1 MNATIDSPSSS
12 AVEHPKART
21 ATADGL
27 REQWIEARHRLRGK
41 GLFADG
47 ASLSLRCPQGATL
60 WFGDAHCSVPA
71 RMGFAAAVASTDEA
85 PLHAAIYLA
94 RPDVGAVL
102 LGGGDYGRALVDFG
116 GTMPQLFDEQARH
129 IGPMGAPVTGTSAL
143 SRSLR
148 TGGNALILGGRP
160 ACLGITCDRLVLNA
174 ELFEKCAK
182 ACVLALATGG
192 SIQPLPWWVR
202 LIANRRLMKDEKRA
216 ALRFSQGLMPEES
229 RGY

>member
-1 MNATIDSPSSS
+1 MTTTIDSPIDRRVQSR
-12 AVEHPKART
+12 A

-27 REQWIEARHRLRGK
+27 RDTWVEARHRLRGK
-41 GLFADG
+41 GLFPDG
-47 ASLSLRCPQGATL
+47 TSLSLRCPKGATL
-60 WFGDAHCSVPA
+60 WFGDAHGSLPA
-71 RMGFAAAVASTDEA
+71 RLVFAGAVASTDDA
-85 PLHAAIYLA
+85 PLHTAIYLA

-102 LGGGDYGRALVDFG
+102 LGGGHYGRALADFG

-129 IGPMGAPVTGTSAL
+129 IGPMGAPVDGTAAL
-143 SRSLR
+143 SRTLR
-148 TGGNALILGGRP
+148 TGGNALVIGGRP
-160 ACLGITCDRLVLNA
+160 ACLGITCERLVLNA

-192 SIQPLPWWVR
+192 GIRPLPWWVR
-202 LIANRRLMKDEKRA
+202 LIANRRLMKDERHA